1 MKKILFI
8 IFAGMA
14 IHCVAAEDDLV
25 AAKACL
31 DAIRTAPFGVPVKY
45 VDMKGCK
52 GASAVFLLDH
62 LADFTN
68 VPRTDAETKALLEQ
82 ASPQAYDNA
91 RRERLMG
98 DAMTAITNSLQD
110 NSFSEYLNPIMQ
122 RLVAVMQGDPRAGIR
137 DMAASRIKDCLTD
150 YSATVPAEKLASYG
164 PQIYAAAEKWKSAK
178 AAVVY
183 GLFPSADDAK
193 VCQLVKSISPCGLN
207 GARMGLESCD
217 YELCA
222 ILARHGDVEAENS
235 LMWVVMNIQG
245 AFGGPEYWTLSK
257 ALSYVN
263 TPRMRKFILQAP
275 NGTRSFRFKGSNYET
290 DDINGIYYNA
300 LQFMCRH
307 DPMFPKENYQLM
319 RKWASAHWGIGLN
332 ETLGDLPPPDWPTKR
347 KQQAP
352 APAVSP
358 VPTPPPTAVKT
369 QTTDAPIKSSMHWL
383 TYAVATAVALCLVA
397 AVLWVRRQR
406 N

>member
-110 NSFSEYLNPIMQ
+110 NSFSEFLNTIMPYL
-122 RLVAVMQGDPRAGIR
+122 
-137 DMAASRIKDCLTD
+137 
-150 YSATVPAEKLASYG
+150 
-164 PQIYAAAEKWKSAK
+164 
-178 AAVVY
+178 
-183 GLFPSADDAK
+183 
-193 VCQLVKSISPCGLN
+193 
-207 GARMGLESCD
+207 
-217 YELCA
+217 
-222 ILARHGDVEAENS
+222 
-235 LMWVVMNIQG
+235 
-245 AFGGPEYWTLSK
+245 
-257 ALSYVN
+257 
-263 TPRMRKFILQAP
+263 
-275 NGTRSFRFKGSNYET
+275 
-290 DDINGIYYNA
+290 
-300 LQFMCRH
+300 
-307 DPMFPKENYQLM
+307 
-319 RKWASAHWGIGLN
+319 
-332 ETLGDLPPPDWPTKR
+332 
-347 KQQAP
+347 
-352 APAVSP
+352 
-358 VPTPPPTAVKT
+358 
-369 QTTDAPIKSSMHWL
+369 
-383 TYAVATAVALCLVA
+383 
-397 AVLWVRRQR
+397 
-406 N
+406 